1 MLGLMGRKKSG
12 TGHPR
17 RGKRARA
24 EEGTGAGEGGM
35 ASQNR
40 CVWRLSPL
48 LSPHNSEKPRLDTI
62 PSTKEERE
70 LRGGL

>member
-24 EEGTGAGEGGM
+24 EEGTGAGEGGNGVTK
-35 ASQNR
+35 SL
-40 CVWRLSPL
+40 RLAPLPPFSPL
-48 LSPHNSEKPRLDTI
+48 TTQKPRLDTI